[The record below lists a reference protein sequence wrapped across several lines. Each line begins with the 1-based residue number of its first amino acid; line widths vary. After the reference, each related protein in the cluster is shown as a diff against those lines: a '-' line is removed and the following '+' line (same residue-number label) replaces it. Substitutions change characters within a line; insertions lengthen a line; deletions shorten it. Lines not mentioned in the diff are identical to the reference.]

1 MTKSLGLLVVLL
13 GLAGSA
19 SAQDARSVVLAAA
32 AAMGATNLASIQY
45 SGSGWIAAPG
55 QSFSLADDWPRW
67 EVPSYSRLIDY
78 NGRAYREEYVRR
90 QGTYPPR
97 GGGGTPLAGEQRIVQ
112 ILNGTYVWNMNGAT
126 PVPQPGLYMAGIPVS
141 DLRQLEILLTPH
153 GFLKGA
159 MAANDAAL
167 TSVTLPFA
175 GPTNDGM
182 TGNGRKATILS
193 YVALGKYRV
202 NGTINDQNLVEL
214 VTTWI
219 PNPVY
224 GDMLYEVRHLNYR
237 DFGPVKFPTT
247 IHVHQGDPV
256 FNPAH
261 NLMEIRVTSVQAN
274 ATVPPLAVPE
284 PVRTAT
290 APPVRAESQQVDAGV
305 WMIGGGSHNSVA
317 IEFNDFVAVVEAPL
331 NEERS
336 IAVINEVTRLVPAK
350 PIRYVIN
357 THHHFDHSGG
367 LRTYLAQGAT
377 IVAAE
382 SSRDFYRDVMF
393 APLPRT
399 LQPDRLSTFYPNFA
413 GSRRPAPFEA
423 VNTKYVISDGT
434 RTLDL
439 HPIQGV
445 NHAAGMLVAYLPKER
460 ILING
465 DLYSPPSP
473 GATPPPSA
481 SNLALRSNIERLK
494 LDVAQHVPIH
504 GRNGTHEEFMSAT
517 VPPRV
522 VSRAERLENERDN
535 ASLQEV
541 TPFKAFDNV
550 SYVGVGWVGAWL
562 VSTTQGLILID
573 AVEERY
579 VDHLLNGIKR
589 LGFDPAHI
597 KYVVITQGHADH
609 YGGAAKIQEMYGAR
623 VAMGEADWDALAQ
636 PNEAGSPGRVR
647 VPVRDVALK
656 DGDTIKLG
664 STTLRFHATPGH
676 TPGTMSV
683 DFIVFDR
690 GQPHRAFLLGGA
702 APAPGA
708 VAAEQ
713 FLASLAKVERLQSG
727 VQVRLVNHPW
737 MDPDFWDRADK
748 IVQRG
753 RSDPHPMVA
762 PEAFR
767 TWIQELKA
775 RGQRALD
782 DERGLVGSSPVGS
795 RQ

>member
-1 MTKSLGLLVVLL
+1 MAKSLGVLVMLLAVA
-13 GLAGSA
+13 AGSA
-19 SAQDARSVVLAAA
+19 SAEDARSVVQAAA
-32 AAMGATNLASIQY
+32 AAMGAANLTSIQY

-55 QSFSLADDWPRW
+55 QSFSLTDDWPRW
-67 EVPSYSRLIDY
+67 EVPSYSRLVDY

-112 ILNGTYVWNMNGAT
+112 MLNGTYAWNVNGDTA
-126 PVPQPGLYMAGIPVS
+126 VAQPGLYMAGIAAAE
-141 DLRQLEILLTPH
+141 LRQLEIFLTPH

-159 MAANDAAL
+159 MTAGDAAL

-175 GPTNDGM
+175 GPTNEGM

-261 NLMEIRVTSVQAN
+261 NFMEIRVTSVQAN
-274 ATVPPLAVPE
+274 VTVPPMTVPE
-284 PVRTAT
+284 QGLSAT
-290 APPVRAESQQVDAGV
+290 APPVRAESQQVAAGV
-305 WMIGGGSHNSVA
+305 WLVGGGSHNSVA
-317 IEFNDFVAVVEAPL
+317 IEFADFVAVVEAPL
-331 NEERS
+331 NETRS
-336 IAVINEVTRLVPAK
+336 IAVIDEVTRVVPAK

-367 LRTYLAQGAT
+367 LRTYLAQGAA
-377 IVAAE
+377 IVTAE
-382 SSRDFYRDVMF
+382 DNRAFYQDVMF

-399 LQPDRLSTFYPNFA
+399 LQPDRLSLFYPNFT

-423 VNTKYVISDGT
+423 VNTKHVISDGT

-439 HPIQGV
+439 HRMQGL
-445 NHAAGMLVAYLPKER
+445 NHAAGMLVAYLPQER
-460 ILING
+460 VLINA
-465 DLYSPPSP
+465 DLYSPPAP
-473 GATPPPSA
+473 GVTPPAPSA
-481 SNLALRSNIERLK
+481 SNIALRMNIERLK

-504 GRNGTHEEFMSAT
+504 GRVGTHEEFMAAT
-517 VPPRV
+517 VPRV
-522 VSRAERLENERDN
+522 VSRAERLEKERDN
-535 ASLQEV
+535 VALQQV
-541 TPFKAFDNV
+541 APFKAFDNV
-550 SYVGVGWVGAWL
+550 FYVGVGWVGAWL
-562 VSTTQGLILID
+562 VSTSQGLILLD

-579 VDHLLNGIKR
+579 VDHLLASVKR
-589 LGFDPAHI
+589 LGFDPAQI
-597 KYVVITQGHADH
+597 KYVVITQAHADH
-609 YGGAAKIQEMYGAR
+609 YGGAAKIQDLYGAR
-623 VAMGEADWDALAQ
+623 VAMGEADWDAIAQ
-636 PNEAGSPGRVR
+636 PSEGSRVR
-647 VPVRDVALK
+647 PPTRDIALK
-656 DGDTIKLG
+656 DRDTIKLG
-664 STTLRFHATPGH
+664 STTLKFHATPGH
-676 TPGTMSV
+676 TPGTTSV

-690 GQPHRAFLLGGA
+690 GQPHRAFLFGGG

-713 FLASLAKVERLQSG
+713 FIASVAKVERLQSG

-737 MDPDFWDRADK
+737 MDPQFWDRAEK
-748 IVQRG
+748 IAQRG

-767 TWIQELKA
+767 AWIQDLKA
-775 RGQRALD
+775 SGQRALD
-782 DERGLVGSSPVGS
+782 ATRLGS
-795 RQ
+795 RE